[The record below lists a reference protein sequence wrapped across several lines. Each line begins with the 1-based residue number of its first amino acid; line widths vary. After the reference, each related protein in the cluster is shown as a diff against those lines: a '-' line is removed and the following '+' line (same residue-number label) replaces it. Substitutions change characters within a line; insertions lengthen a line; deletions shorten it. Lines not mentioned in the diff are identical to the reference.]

1 MRFECR
7 KIKISIISIRSLDP
21 KNSGE
26 ISLEKFRKI
35 MKNKEGFTDED
46 VDEMI
51 EGEIV
56 YREQPCVYNQVSR
69 IQTIY
74 KSGRNANFKPT
85 MFCSNI
91 HR

>member
-1 MRFECR
+1 MR
-7 KIKISIISIRSLDP
+7 IKINIISIRSLDP

-56 YREQPCVYNQVSR
+56 YEKLPCVYNSFSR
-69 IQTIY
+69 IQKIH
-74 KSGRNANFKPT
+74 KSRRNSIFRPT
-85 MFCSNI
+85 MFCSCV

>member
-1 MRFECR
+1 
-7 KIKISIISIRSLDP
+7 
-21 KNSGE
+21 
-26 ISLEKFRKI
+26 

-56 YREQPCVYNQVSR
+56 YEKLPFVYNSFSR
-69 IQTIY
+69 IQKIH
-74 KSGRNANFKPT
+74 KSRRNSNFSPT
-85 MFCSNI
+85 MFCSCV

>member
-7 KIKISIISIRSLDP
+7 KIKLNIISIRSLDT

-26 ISLEKFRKI
+26 ISLEKFRRV

-51 EGEIV
+51 EGDTV
-56 YREQPCVYNQVSR
+56 
-69 IQTIY
+69 
-74 KSGRNANFKPT
+74 
-85 MFCSNI
+85 
-91 HR
+91 

>member
-7 KIKISIISIRSLDP
+7 KIKINIISIRSLDP

-51 EGEIV
+51 EGNIV
-56 YREQPCVYNQVSR
+56 YRKQLCVYNQFSR
-69 IQTIY
+69 IQKIH
-74 KSGRNANFKPT
+74 KSRQNSNFRPT
-85 MFCSNI
+85 MFCSCV